1 MRDVALDDRVL
12 QPHLDRVE
20 PELLRELVQE
30 RLEREG
36 RRRRAGRAVRAERE
50 AVRLDA
56 VAADVVCLPAVR
68 AGDE

>member
-1 MRDVALDDRVL
+1 MPTSPSTTAFFRRSSIGSS
-12 QPHLDRVE
+12 PSFC
-20 PELLRELVQE
+20 RELVEE

-56 VAADVVCLPAVR
+56 VAADVVRLPAVR
-68 AGDE
+68 PGDE